1 LRLDGGS
8 ASAAIPA
15 IAVTG
20 VNQGGSSSVMTLTED
35 RASWSALVAAAQRG
49 DADAWPPLIDR
60 FEDLAVAAA
69 VGLGGGLDDAEDIAQ
84 EAFALAF
91 RHVGSLEDPNAF
103 PAWLLRLVRTAASRR
118 TRRHRPHTVPLD
130 TVPLIDAG
138 SGPEDLAVAASE
150 AAQVRAAVEC
160 LPEGERCVVALH
172 HLAGLPYEEVATFL
186 GISVSAAKKRGWSA
200 RARLKELLPMVTD
213 ALAAARPSGT
223 ERFRDTILLFHA
235 ILTRDAA
242 ALARLLQHH
251 PSLATATED
260 WTPAEG
266 FETRLGF
273 AVRGSA
279 LIRAAGTGDVR
290 LVRLLVE
297 AGAPVADLCPCVDHE
312 SALIT
317 AVTIGA
323 GDVVD
328 YLLDQGAPID
338 SRSFD
343 GESTALHVAVHRGHH
358 DLVRRLLAAGADP
371 DATDANGRTAADW
384 SALKQERRQ
393 ETPDGDVLW
402 TRLRAVDLFAPLRR
416 GALVHLPPAYG
427 VGAVRAQF
435 GIVDALAPAEWWM
448 LGFEHG
454 PFEPGEF
461 EKDAHESGTPA
472 RIALVPPGHPME
484 RRRRFAASLE
494 QLAAAPGR
502 KVVTCIPAPG
512 HEHDITLALPGL
524 AADPSVLV
532 TFVCAVY
539 SPDEPIIPAVLPEG
553 FDARITFNRPRANAR
568 LHPAIQPHRT
578 TARHYPDQR
587 HERLAAAAREVLAD
601 YERLDRPF
609 ALPDPRTFDDP
620 AWATKAQALVRYL
633 AHSFRPFELR
643 TAEPAA
649 DTPITEVLDTV
660 ETLLHG

>member
-1 LRLDGGS
+1 MML
-8 ASAAIPA
+8 A
-15 IAVTG
+15 
-20 VNQGGSSSVMTLTED
+20 ED
-35 RASWSALVAAAQRG
+35 RDSWSALVAAAQRG
-49 DADAWPPLIDR
+49 DAGAWPPLIDR
-60 FEDLAVAAA
+60 FEDFAVAAA
-69 VGLGGGLDDAEDIAQ
+69 VGLGGHLDAAQDIAQ

-91 RHVGSLEDPNAF
+91 RHVGSLDDPIAF
-103 PAWLLRLVRTAASRR
+103 PAWLLRLVRTAAGRR
-118 TRRHRPHTVPLD
+118 TRRLRPETVPLD
-130 TVPLIDAG
+130 AVPLVDVR

-150 AAQVRAAVEC
+150 AAQVRAAVER

-172 HLAGLPYEEVATFL
+172 YLAGLPYAEVAPFL

-213 ALAAARPSGT
+213 ALVAGRPSGT
-223 ERFRDTILLFHA
+223 ETFRDTILLFHA
-235 ILTRDAA
+235 IRTHDAN
-242 ALARLLQHH
+242 ALARLLERD

-260 WTPAEG
+260 WTPTEG

-312 SALIT
+312 SALVT
-317 AVTIGA
+317 AVAIGA
-323 GDVVD
+323 TEVVD
-328 YLLDQGAPID
+328 YLLEQGAPVD

-343 GESTALHVAVHRGHH
+343 GGSTALHVAVHREHH

-371 DATDANGRTAADW
+371 NAIDANGRTAADW
-384 SALKQERRQ
+384 SALKAERRVG
-393 ETPDGDVLW
+393 EEGDVLW
-402 TRLRAVDLFAPLRR
+402 TRLRSADLFAPLRR
-416 GALVHLPPAYG
+416 GALVYLPPAYG

-448 LGFEHG
+448 IGFEHG

-461 EKDAHESGTPA
+461 EKDARESGTPA
-472 RIALVPPGHPME
+472 TIDLVPPGDPME

-494 QLAAAPGR
+494 RLAATPGR
-502 KVVTCIPAPG
+502 KVITCIPAPG
-512 HEHDITLALPGL
+512 HEHDITVALPSL
-524 AADPSVLV
+524 AADRSVLV
-532 TFVCAVY
+532 TFVSAVY
-539 SPDEPIIPAVLPEG
+539 SSEEPVIPEALPEG
-553 FDARITFNRPRANAR
+553 FDARLTFNRPRANAG
-568 LHPAIQPHRT
+568 LHPAIQPHRNS
-578 TARHYPDQR
+578 ARRYPNDR
-587 HERLAAAAREVLAD
+587 HQRLAAAAREMLAA

-609 ALPDPRTFDDP
+609 ALPDPLTFDDP

-643 TAEPAA
+643 TAEPASDA
-649 DTPITEVLDTV
+649 TIAEVLDAV
-660 ETLLHG
+660 EAMIDG

>member
-1 LRLDGGS
+1 
-8 ASAAIPA
+8 
-15 IAVTG
+15 
-20 VNQGGSSSVMTLTED
+20 VMTLAKD
-35 RASWSALVAAAQRG
+35 RDSWSALVAAARRG

-60 FEDLAVAAA
+60 FEDFAVAAA
-69 VGLGGGLDDAEDIAQ
+69 VGLGGDLDEAQDIAQ

-91 RHVGSLEDPNAF
+91 RHLGSLDDPTAF
-103 PAWLLRLVRTAASRR
+103 PAWLLRLIRTAAGRR
-118 TRRHRPHTVPLD
+118 TRRLRPESVPLD
-130 TVPLIDAG
+130 AVPLVDVR
-138 SGPEDLAVAASE
+138 SGPEDLAVAGSE
-150 AAQVRAAVEC
+150 ASQVRAAVEQ

-172 HLAGLPYEEVATFL
+172 YLAGLPYAEVATFL

-213 ALAAARPSGT
+213 TLAAVRPSGT
-223 ERFRDTILLFHA
+223 EVFRDTILLFHA
-235 ILTRDAA
+235 IRTRDAD
-242 ALARLLQHH
+242 ALARLLERD

-260 WTPAEG
+260 WTPTEG
-266 FETRLGF
+266 FDTRLGF

-279 LIRAAGTGDVR
+279 LIRAAGTGEVR

-323 GDVVD
+323 NEVVD
-328 YLLDQGAPID
+328 YLLEQGGPVD

-343 GESTALHVAVHRGHH
+343 GGSTALHVAVHREHH

-384 SALKQERRQ
+384 SALKAERRQ
-393 ETPDGDVLW
+393 VAVDGDVLW
-402 TRLRAVDLFAPLRR
+402 TRLRSVDLFAPLRR
-416 GALVHLPPAYG
+416 GALVQLPPAYG

-448 LGFEHG
+448 IGFEHG

-461 EKDAHESGTPA
+461 EKDALESGTSA
-472 RIALVPPGHPME
+472 TIDLVPPGDPTE

-494 QLAAAPGR
+494 RLATTPGR
-502 KVVTCIPAPG
+502 KVVTCIPAFG
-512 HEHDITLALPGL
+512 HEHDITVALPSL

-532 TFVCAVY
+532 TFVSAVY
-539 SPDEPIIPAVLPEG
+539 SPEEPVIPEALPEG
-553 FDARITFNRPRANAR
+553 FDARLTFNRPRANAR

-578 TARHYPDQR
+578 SARHYPDDR
-587 HERLAAAAREVLAD
+587 HERLAAAAREMLAA

-609 ALPDPRTFDDP
+609 ALPDPLTFDDP
-620 AWATKAQALVRYL
+620 AWGTKAQALVRYL

-643 TAEPAA
+643 SAEPASDA
-649 DTPITEVLDTV
+649 TIAEVLDAV
-660 ETLLHG
+660 EALLES

>member
-1 LRLDGGS
+1 
-8 ASAAIPA
+8 
-15 IAVTG
+15 
-20 VNQGGSSSVMTLTED
+20 MTLAEERD
-35 RASWSALVAAAQRG
+35 SWSALVAAAQRG

-69 VGLGGGLDDAEDIAQ
+69 VGLGGDLHEAKDIAQ

-91 RHVGSLEDPNAF
+91 RHVGSLEDPSAF
-103 PAWLLRLVRTAASRR
+103 PAWLLRLVRTAAGRR
-118 TRRHRPHTVPLD
+118 TRRRRPETVPLD
-130 TVPLIDAG
+130 TVPLVDVR

-150 AAQVRAAVEC
+150 AAQVRAAVER

-172 HLAGLPYEEVATFL
+172 HLAGLPYAEVANFL

-213 ALAAARPSGT
+213 ALAAVRPSGT
-223 ERFRDTILLFHA
+223 ETFRDTILLFHA
-235 ILTRDAA
+235 IRTRDAD
-242 ALARLLQHH
+242 ALARLLERD

-260 WTPAEG
+260 WTPTEG
-266 FETRLGF
+266 FETRMGF

-297 AGAPVADLCPCVDHE
+297 AGAPVADVCSCVDHE
-312 SALIT
+312 SALVT

-323 GDVVD
+323 TEVVD
-328 YLLDQGAPID
+328 YLLEQGAPVD

-343 GESTALHVAVHRGHH
+343 GGSTALHVAVHREHH
-358 DLVRRLLAAGADP
+358 DLVGRLLAAGADP
-371 DATDANGRTAADW
+371 NATDANGRTPADW
-384 SALKQERRQ
+384 SALKHER
-393 ETPDGDVLW
+393 PVAVDGDVLW
-402 TRLRAVDLFAPLRR
+402 TRLRPVDLFAPLRR

-448 LGFEHG
+448 IGFEHG

-461 EKDAHESGTPA
+461 ENDAHESGTPA
-472 RIALVPPGHPME
+472 AIDLVPPGDPTE

-494 QLAAAPGR
+494 RLASTPGR

-524 AADPSVLV
+524 AADPTVLV
-532 TFVCAVY
+532 TFVSAVY
-539 SPDEPIIPAVLPEG
+539 SPEEPAIPEALPEG

-578 TARHYPDQR
+578 SARHYPDDR
-587 HERLAAAAREVLAD
+587 HERLAAAAREMLAA
-601 YERLDRPF
+601 YERLDRTF
-609 ALPDPRTFDDP
+609 SLPDPMTFDDP

-633 AHSFRPFELR
+633 AHAFRPFELR
-643 TAEPAA
+643 TAEPASDA
-649 DTPITEVLDTV
+649 TIPEVLAAV
-660 ETLLHG
+660 EALLDR

>member
-1 LRLDGGS
+1 M
-8 ASAAIPA
+8 
-15 IAVTG
+15 
-20 VNQGGSSSVMTLTED
+20 MTLAND
-35 RASWSALVAAAQRG
+35 RDRWSGLVAAAQRG
-49 DADAWPPLIDR
+49 DAAAWPPLIDR

-69 VGLGGGLDDAEDIAQ
+69 VGLGGDIHEAQDIAQ

-91 RHVGSLEDPNAF
+91 RHVGSLEDPAAF
-103 PAWLLRLVRTAASRR
+103 PAWLLRLVRTAAGRR
-118 TRRHRPHTVPLD
+118 TRRRRPESVPLD
-130 TVPLIDAG
+130 ALRLVEVR

-150 AAQVRAAVEC
+150 AAQVRAAVER

-172 HLAGLPYEEVATFL
+172 HLAGLPYADVATFL

-213 ALAAARPSGT
+213 ALAAVRPSGT
-223 ERFRDTILLFHA
+223 EKFRDTILLFHA
-235 ILTRDAA
+235 IRARDAD
-242 ALARLLQHH
+242 ALVRLLERD

-266 FETRLGF
+266 FETGLGF

-290 LVRLLVE
+290 LVRILVE
-297 AGAPVADLCPCVDHE
+297 AGAPVADLCPCADHE
-312 SALIT
+312 SALVT

-323 GDVVD
+323 TEVVD
-328 YLLDQGAPID
+328 YLLEQGAPVD

-343 GESTALHVAVHRGHH
+343 GGSTALHVAVHREHH

-371 DATDANGRTAADW
+371 EATDANGRTAADW
-384 SALKQERRQ
+384 SALKHERR
-393 ETPDGDVLW
+393 PIAVDGDVLW
-402 TRLRAVDLFAPLRR
+402 TRLRPVDLFAPLRR
-416 GALVHLPPAYG
+416 GALVQLPPAYG

-435 GIVDALAPAEWWM
+435 GIVNALAPAEWWM
-448 LGFEHG
+448 IGFEHG

-461 EKDAHESGTPA
+461 ENDAQESGTPA
-472 RIALVPPGHPME
+472 TVDLVPPGDPTE

-494 QLAAAPGR
+494 RLASIPGR
-502 KVVTCIPAPG
+502 KVVTCIPASG
-512 HEHDITLALPGL
+512 HEHDITLALPSL

-539 SPDEPIIPAVLPEG
+539 SSEEPVIPAALPEG
-553 FDARITFNRPRANAR
+553 FDARITFNRPRAIAR

-578 TARHYPDQR
+578 SARHYPDVR
-587 HERLAAAAREVLAD
+587 HERLAVAAREMLAA

-609 ALPDPRTFDDP
+609 SLPDPMTFDDP

-643 TAEPAA
+643 TAEPAS
-649 DTPITEVLDTV
+649 DVTIPELLDAV
-660 ETLLHG
+660 EALLDG